1 MIAGRLQEKNGY
13 FYVVLSYKDGDGK
26 RKEPWIST
34 GLTVKGNKRQAQK
47 LLEEYRLNFDTITGK
62 LKTMKQQSVSEQ
74 NSQRKFKKAFV
85 KMEAFEYS
93 QGILFGDY
101 LLQWVEKMKDLI
113 EPVSYD
119 SYKKTI
125 KTIIAPYFD
134 DRKIYL
140 ETLTAKDISAFYDEQ
155 LKRVKP
161 NTGKHYHAYIREA
174 LQFAYK
180 DGLVASNE
188 ADKVRLPKIEPYIG
202 DYYNSEE
209 LKELFRIVRGT
220 KIEFPVIMAS
230 YYGLRRS
237 EIVGLKWSA
246 IDFNYK
252 TLQIRHTVTNSV
264 KDGKYILIKKNRT
277 KTQKSLRTLPLFEN
291 VELMLL
297 QMKEKQERNK
307 ELFGNS
313 YDYADSDYIY
323 VHENG
328 KLIDPG
334 YITQHF
340 AIVLRN
346 NKLRKIRFHD
356 LRHSCATLLRHNGA
370 RMEDIQR
377 WLGHSTIGTTEKI
390 YAHFEE
396 EEHLISAERIAK
408 ALQANPNNSGTR
420 LLPNPKRNSDFEM

>member
-13 FYVVLSYKDGDGK
+13 FYVVLSYKDSTGK

-47 LLEEYRLNFDTITGK
+47 LLEEYRLNFDTTTGK
-62 LKTMKQQSVSEQ
+62 LRSQTFQKAENTPAIVLNKKT
-74 NSQRKFKKAFV
+74 
-85 KMEAFEYS
+85 
-93 QGILFGDY
+93 LFGNY

-134 DRKIYL
+134 ERKIYL

-161 NTGKHYHAYIREA
+161 NTVKHYHAYIREA

-220 KIEFPVIMAS
+220 KIEFPVIMAA

-246 IDFNYK
+246 VDFNYK
-252 TLQIRHTVTNSV
+252 TIQIRHTVTNSV
-264 KDGKYILIKKNRT
+264 TDGKYVLIKKNRT
-277 KTQKSLRTLPLFEN
+277 KTQKSLRTLPLFAN
-291 VELMLL
+291 VEQMLL
-297 QMKEKQERNK
+297 QMKEKQERYK

-313 YDYADSDYIY
+313 YDYTDSEYIY

-340 AIVLRN
+340 GIVLRN
-346 NKLRKIRFHD
+346 NGLRKIRFHD

-396 EEHLISAERIAK
+396 EEHLISAGRIAK
-408 ALQANPNNSGTR
+408 ALQPDSDNPDERS
-420 LLPNPKRNSDFEM
+420 LPAPKGKSDFEM

>member
-13 FYVVLSYKDGDGK
+13 FYVVLSYKDSTGK

-47 LLEEYRLNFDTITGK
+47 LLEEYRLNFDTTTGK
-62 LKTMKQQSVSEQ
+62 LQVQTSQKAENTPATVLNKKT
-74 NSQRKFKKAFV
+74 
-85 KMEAFEYS
+85 
-93 QGILFGDY
+93 LFGDY

-161 NTGKHYHAYIREA
+161 NTVKHYHAYIREA

-220 KIEFPVIMAS
+220 KIEFPVIMAA

-246 IDFNYK
+246 VDFNYK
-252 TLQIRHTVTNSV
+252 TIQIRHTVTNSV
-264 KDGKYILIKKNRT
+264 TDGKYVLIKKNRT
-277 KTQKSLRTLPLFEN
+277 KTQKSLRTLPLFAN
-291 VELMLL
+291 VEQMLL
-297 QMKEKQERNK
+297 QMKEEQERYK

-313 YDYADSDYIY
+313 YDYTDSEYVY

-340 AIVLRN
+340 GIVLRN
-346 NKLRKIRFHD
+346 NGLRKK
-356 LRHSCATLLRHNGA
+356 LC
-370 RMEDIQR
+370 
-377 WLGHSTIGTTEKI
+377 
-390 YAHFEE
+390 
-396 EEHLISAERIAK
+396 
-408 ALQANPNNSGTR
+408 
-420 LLPNPKRNSDFEM
+420 DFVAS

>member
-13 FYVVLSYKDGDGK
+13 FYVVLSYKDSAGK

-47 LLEEYRLNFDTITGK
+47 LLEKYRLNFDTATGK
-62 LKTMKQQSVSEQ
+62 LRAQTSPKEEIAPVIALDKKT
-74 NSQRKFKKAFV
+74 
-85 KMEAFEYS
+85 
-93 QGILFGDY
+93 LFGDY
-101 LLQWVEKMKDLI
+101 LLQWVEKMKELI

-119 SYKKTI
+119 GYKRTI
-125 KTIIAPYFD
+125 KSTIAPYFNE
-134 DRKIYL
+134 RKIYL
-140 ETLTAKDISAFYDEQ
+140 ETLTAKDISAFYDER

-161 NTGKHYHAYIREA
+161 NTIKHYHAYIREA
-174 LQFAYK
+174 LQFAYR
-180 DGLVASNE
+180 DGLVVTNE

-209 LKELFRIVRGT
+209 LKELFRVVRGT
-220 KIEFPVIMAS
+220 KMEFPVIMAA

-246 IDFNYK
+246 VDFNYK
-252 TLQIRHTVTNSV
+252 TIQIRHTVTNSV
-264 KDGKYILIKKNRT
+264 TDGKYILIKKNRT
-277 KTQKSLRTLPLFEN
+277 KTQKSLRTLPLFAN
-291 VELMLL
+291 VEQMLL
-297 QMKEKQERNK
+297 QMKDEQKHYK

-313 YDYADSDYIY
+313 YDYTDSEYVY

-328 KLIDPG
+328 KLINPG

-340 AIVLRN
+340 GIVLRN
-346 NKLRKIRFHD
+346 NGLRKIRFHD

-396 EEHLISAERIAK
+396 EEHLVSAERIAK
-408 ALQANPNNSGTR
+408 ALQPDTDDSGEK
-420 LLPNPKRNSDFEM
+420 LLSASKRKSDFEM

>member
-13 FYVVLSYKDGDGK
+13 FYVVLSYKDSTGK

-47 LLEEYRLNFDTITGK
+47 LLEEYRLNFDTTTGK
-62 LKTMKQQSVSEQ
+62 LQVQTSQKAENTPATVLNKKT
-74 NSQRKFKKAFV
+74 
-85 KMEAFEYS
+85 
-93 QGILFGDY
+93 LFGDY

-161 NTGKHYHAYIREA
+161 NTVKHYHAYIREA

-209 LKELFRIVRGT
+209 LKELFRIVHGT
-220 KIEFPVIMAS
+220 KIEFPVIMAA

-246 IDFNYK
+246 VDFNYK
-252 TLQIRHTVTNSV
+252 TIQIRHTVTNSV
-264 KDGKYILIKKNRT
+264 TDGKYILIKKNRT
-277 KTQKSLRTLPLFEN
+277 KTQKSLRTLPLFAN
-291 VELMLL
+291 VEQMLL
-297 QMKEKQERNK
+297 QMKDEQEHYK

-313 YDYADSDYIY
+313 YDYTDSEYVY

-340 AIVLRN
+340 GIVLRTN
-346 NKLRKIRFHD
+346 GLRKIRFHD
-356 LRHSCATLLRHNGA
+356 LRLSCATLLRHNGA

-396 EEHLISAERIAK
+396 EEHLISAGRIAK
-408 ALQANPNNSGTR
+408 ALQPDSDNPDERS
-420 LLPNPKRNSDFEM
+420 LPAPKGKSDFEM

>member
-13 FYVVLSYKDGDGK
+13 FYVVLSYKDSTGK

-34 GLTVKGNKRQAQK
+34 GLTVKGNKRRAQK
-47 LLEEYRLNFDTITGK
+47 LLEEYRLNFDMTTGK
-62 LKTMKQQSVSEQ
+62 LRSQTSQKAENTSAIVLNKKT
-74 NSQRKFKKAFV
+74 
-85 KMEAFEYS
+85 
-93 QGILFGDY
+93 LFGDY

-134 DRKIYL
+134 ERKIYL

-161 NTGKHYHAYIREA
+161 NTVKHYHAYIREA

-180 DGLVASNE
+180 DGLVATNE

-209 LKELFRIVRGT
+209 LKELFRIVHGT
-220 KIEFPVIMAS
+220 KIEFPVIMAA

-246 IDFNYK
+246 VDFNYK
-252 TLQIRHTVTNSV
+252 TIQIRHTVTNSV
-264 KDGKYILIKKNRT
+264 TDGKYILIKKNRT
-277 KTQKSLRTLPLFEN
+277 KTQKSLRTLPLFAN
-291 VELMLL
+291 VEQMLL
-297 QMKEKQERNK
+297 QMKEEQERYK

-313 YDYADSDYIY
+313 YDYADSEYIY
-323 VHENG
+323 VHKNG

-340 AIVLRN
+340 GIVLRN
-346 NKLRKIRFHD
+346 NGLRKIRFHD

-396 EEHLISAERIAK
+396 EEHLISAGRIAK
-408 ALQANPNNSGTR
+408 ALQPDSDNPHERS
-420 LLPNPKRNSDFEM
+420 LPAPKGKTDFEM

>member
-13 FYVVLSYKDGDGK
+13 FYVVLSYKDSTGK

-47 LLEEYRLNFDTITGK
+47 LLEEYRLNFDTTTGK
-62 LKTMKQQSVSEQ
+62 LQVQTSQKAENTPATVLNKKT
-74 NSQRKFKKAFV
+74 
-85 KMEAFEYS
+85 
-93 QGILFGDY
+93 LFGDY

-161 NTGKHYHAYIREA
+161 NTVKHYHAYIREA

-180 DGLVASNE
+180 DGLVATNE

-209 LKELFRIVRGT
+209 LKELFRIVHGT
-220 KIEFPVIMAS
+220 KIEFPVIMAA

-246 IDFNYK
+246 VDFNYK
-252 TLQIRHTVTNSV
+252 IIQIRHTVTNSV
-264 KDGKYILIKKNRT
+264 TDGKYILIKKNRT
-277 KTQKSLRTLPLFEN
+277 KTQKSLRTLPLFAN
-291 VELMLL
+291 VEQMLL
-297 QMKEKQERNK
+297 QMKEEQEHYK

-313 YDYADSDYIY
+313 YDYADSEYIY

-340 AIVLRN
+340 GIVLRN
-346 NKLRKIRFHD
+346 NGLRKIRFHD

-396 EEHLISAERIAK
+396 EEHLISAGRIVK
-408 ALQANPNNSGTR
+408 ALQPDSDNPYERS
-420 LLPNPKRNSDFEM
+420 LPAPKGKSDFEM